1 MVITVFPAFPQQ
13 TVWYARKN
21 GKSWPIFTAPSVVH
35 RSETASEQSLALAQS
50 QAWGPLPVIFNPMYH
65 QNGLGL

>member
-13 TVWYARKN
+13 TVWFARKN

-35 RSETASEQSLALAQS
+35 RAETASVYEFSL
-50 QAWGPLPVIFNPMYH
+50 
-65 QNGLGL
+65 